1 MLTSCVVSKKKY
13 DSLAASKKKSDSR
26 ANQLRK
32 ENTDLNKQL
41 SKEKAENKKNSKQ
54 LESLKAEYNKIRNQM
69 MANNAQKTATIDEL
83 NRQLATLSTDKSSLS
98 DSLSAAIKRYQK
110 KSDRLSSRSAEMQTE
125 LESLGAYQ
133 KVMSEY
139 NERLNKLENTLQSSL
154 NKYEIKGVAP
164 IQKDGFIYLTFSG
177 DALFD
182 GDKKFTVNGK
192 NTVKILSAVMKKYD
206 YVHLDVAANWEETHP
221 ISEAWETTKIRA
233 AEVFELIL
241 FNEVETIENF
251 HISGAKIL
259 SQSLEGKTYASAIV
273 LYPSLP
279 LIEN

>member
-13 DSLAASKKKSDSR
+13 DSLASAKKKSDSR

-41 SKEKAENKKNSKQ
+41 SKANAENKKNGKQ
-54 LESLKAEYNKIRNQM
+54 LDDLKAEYNKIRNQM

-110 KSDRLSSRSAEMQTE
+110 KSDKLSAKSSEMKTE

-154 NKYEIKGVAP
+154 NKYEIVGVAP
-164 IQKDGFIYLTFSG
+164 LQKDGFIHLTFSK

-182 GDKKFTVNGK
+182 GDGEFTVNGK
-192 NTVKILSAVMKKYD
+192 NTIKIVSAIMKKYD
-206 YVHLDVAANWEETHP
+206 YVNVDVAANWQETHP
-221 ISEAWETTKIRA
+221 ISEAWETTKTRA
-233 AEVFELIL
+233 GKVFELML
-241 FNEVETIENF
+241 FNEVESIENF
-251 HISGAKIL
+251 HISGIKVSEQML
-259 SQSLEGKTYASAIV
+259 DSKQYASALV
-273 LYPSLP
+273 LYPTLP
-279 LIEN
+279 LIED